1 MEKNLFM
8 PSIDVSKCGGNVMVA
23 LKRLKRTCD
32 KNGLPRRW
40 REVERRAKAT
50 AERRRS
56 QAAAVKRQSKRIQN
70 LVKNVL
76 TASHRYKNTS
86 VQKVINLFQ

>member
-1 MEKNLFM
+1 M

-40 REVERRAKAT
+40 REMERRTKET
-50 AERRRS
+50 ADRRRR
-56 QAAAVKRQSKRIQN
+56 QAAAVKRQSKRVQN

-76 TASHRYKNTS
+76 NASNRYKTAPLE
-86 VQKVINLFQ
+86 KVLALFQ

>member
-1 MEKNLFM
+1 M

-40 REVERRAKAT
+40 REMERRTKET
-50 AERRRS
+50 ADRRRR
-56 QAAAVKRQSKRIQN
+56 QAAAVKRQSKRVHN
-70 LVKNVL
+70 LVKNIL
-76 TASHRYKNTS
+76 NASHRYKNTS
-86 VQKVINLFQ
+86 VQTVISLFQ